1 VQRTIYRETGSSDT
15 RELLADIARL
25 ESQNATLQNQLK
37 EMENKIFQENKEKDK
52 VQLIFIF
59 SDFENLNK
67 FELFLG
73 PNKNR

>member
-1 VQRTIYRETGSSDT
+1 VQRTIYREKGSSDT

-59 SDFENLNK
+59 SDLENLNK

>member
-1 VQRTIYRETGSSDT
+1 MQRTIYRDTGSSDT

-52 VQLIFIF
+52 VLYLTIYIP
-59 SDFENLNK
+59 ELNK
-67 FELFLG
+67 HEQF
-73 PNKNR
+73 